1 MDALAEGWRMW
12 RQKRAK
18 KNWGSQLAILKMDP
32 QVPGTLA
39 DGTPGEWCSRA
50 LSAFLAHKSWAT
62 QNWYFKSPSLG

>member
-1 MDALAEGWRMW
+1 MDTPAEGWRIW

-32 QVPGTLA
+32 RVPGTLA
-39 DGTPGEWCSRA
+39 DGTPGAQGSRA

-62 QNWYFKSPSLG
+62 